1 MSRQFLFRARDVGKA
16 KSLTAAAVAPEVN
29 PAFNVEAR
37 EVMAKAET
45 DDQLNHEFWDGLD
58 LR

>member
-16 KSLTAAAVAPEVN
+16 KSLTAAAVAREMN